1 MDSLKEILYRNGFS
15 FKKAFGQNFI
25 SDTNLL
31 KSIVSGA
38 EITKEDTVLE
48 IGCGAGTLTREL
60 ALSAKRVIA
69 YEIDTNLK
77 PVLSETLFGLDNVNV
92 IFSDIMK
99 NKITAVE
106 KEIGTNYKVV
116 ANLPYYITTPII
128 MRFIEQAER
137 ADSLVIMVQEEVA
150 DRLCAKPNTAEYGSI
165 TAAVNLVGDAKIIKR
180 VPKHMFTP
188 VPKVDS
194 AVVRI
199 DIDRNK
205 YSVLSTEV
213 YRDMLRSAFGNRRK
227 MFVNNLMQTFKLS
240 RAEAEELLN
249 ETGVSLTARGETLSS
264 DVFVEL
270 TNKYVENF
278 KCKK

>member
-1 MDSLKEILYRNGFS
+1 MDNLKEILYRNGFS

-38 EITKEDTVLE
+38 EISKNDIVLE

-60 ALSAKRVIA
+60 SLAAKKVVA

-77 PVLSETLFGLDNVNV
+77 PVLSETLSGCDNINV
-92 IFSDIMK
+92 VFADIMK
-99 NKITAVE
+99 KSISSVE
-106 KEIGTNYKVV
+106 SELGGKYKVV
-116 ANLPYYITTPII
+116 ANLPYYITTPLI
-128 MRFIEQAER
+128 MRFIEQATNVQ
-137 ADSLVIMVQEEVA
+137 SLVIMVQEEVA
-150 DRLCAKPNTAEYGSI
+150 ERLCAKPNTAEYGSI

-188 VPKVDS
+188 MPKVDS

-199 DIDRNK
+199 DINRNK
-205 YSVLSTEV
+205 HEVLSTEV
-213 YRDMLRSAFGNRRK
+213 YRDMLRAAFGNRRK
-227 MFVNNLMQTFKLS
+227 MFVNNIMQTFKMTRFDAENLLS
-240 RAEAEELLN
+240 VC
-249 ETGVSLTARGETLSS
+249 GVPLTARGETLSS
-264 DVFVEL
+264 EDFVRL
-270 TNKYVENF
+270 TNAYTEKI

>member
-1 MDSLKEILYRNGFS
+1 MDNLKEILYRNGFS

-38 EITKEDTVLE
+38 EISKNDTVLE

-60 ALSAKRVIA
+60 SLAAKKVVA

-77 PVLSETLFGLDNVNV
+77 PVLDETLSGCDNVNV
-92 IFSDIMK
+92 VFADIMK
-99 NKITAVE
+99 KSISSVE
-106 KEIGTNYKVV
+106 NELGGKYKVV
-116 ANLPYYITTPII
+116 ANLPYYITTPLI
-128 MRFIEQAER
+128 MRFIEQA
-137 ADSLVIMVQEEVA
+137 ANVQSLVIMVQEEVA
-150 DRLCAKPNTAEYGSI
+150 ERLCAKPNTAEYGSI

-199 DIDRNK
+199 DINRNK
-205 YSVLSTEV
+205 YEVLSTEV
-213 YRDMLRSAFGNRRK
+213 YRDMLRAAFGNRRK
-227 MFVNNLMQTFKLS
+227 MFVNNIMQTFKMVRFDAENLLS
-240 RAEAEELLN
+240 VC
-249 ETGVSLTARGETLSS
+249 GVPLTARGETLSS
-264 DVFVEL
+264 EDFVRL
-270 TNKYVENF
+270 TNAYTEKI